1 MNPKKGISESAFKS
15 LEKFLKNILGALEF
29 NKWKDGNI
37 DKDWMVDFKSL
48 SEGNDRVFHLGDQP
62 FINDLKKEMGNEWPY
77 LCGYIVDF
85 FTGKLEKI
93 CLQNS
98 AIVKYV
104 RFKDIGKNFEGE
116 KYKIEKQLRE
126 YDFQGADFNFEK
138 NRKLYS
144 LDQTEYEK
152 SKALYVNEYFIKYYR
167 NTGEIDH
174 AADMEQ
180 SEAIGATGD
189 NILVSA
195 RAGSGKTEI
204 ISAKVALLVE
214 KYEIKPDEIM
224 VLCFNNSAAKS
235 MKKRIKK
242 YIPTFEN
249 ARTFHS
255 WAMSILFNKEND
267 IKDIDTDIPIL
278 VDETGMKSNYD
289 LENYLEKIIEEN
301 SQELFQEIYEFQ
313 KEGSLE
319 EENLIERNKKRYRN
333 CQYVKLKESKKEE
346 RFYHAIC
353 GERVRSLGEKWIADF
368 LVENGFIFLK
378 GESKKEMDRKT
389 NGSYFS
395 YEKYFDGEGV
405 FPSKEAWKPD
415 FTIMQ
420 NGKKIV
426 WEHWAIDA
434 QKFIYE
440 EQYEKDYES
449 KRRKMGN
456 CGYNFELDGDVKNKN
471 RIFLETEAGDIPK
484 FNNRKKDAKQSREEF
499 ELFLSKKLQKCGI
512 VLPTK
517 ERKDEIKQKLIEEV
531 WNRTK
536 EKGLKNFTQFIGC
549 VQKNGSPNWEREIEN
564 QIDSQS
570 LRAQKFIRLATK
582 ITKLYFQKRDEACLY
597 DFDKILLKTIPKIK
611 ENKQTQNLKWLL
623 IDEFQDFSNLFQNL
637 IDTVRETNPEVKLFC
652 VGDPWQLI
660 NEYAGSRMELFDAFE
675 KEANNKTI
683 ATCYRSWNSIVDLGN
698 KFALNQGNVFEG
710 EISKPTQSNKG
721 RGFSS
726 SEGSYRKYCSTFFD
740 LRGDSE
746 EGVRNSELYEIKKN
760 NNFMLSEQIKQS
772 CEIIKN
778 NLYKSH
784 LILSRDNDVHFID
797 KQDILRKIESALK
810 EEIAELPHKIVE
822 NIKELN
828 EVEKNNKFIAVSTMH
843 SAKGLEADIVII
855 LDVCDGTIP
864 KFHPDNELFEVFGR
878 TPDKI
883 LDEEK
888 RLFYVAL
895 TRAKE
900 KVFVLTE
907 KGNESEFLTDLFQN

>member
-289 LENYLEKIIEEN
+289 LENYLEKIIED
-301 SQELFQEIYEFQ
+301 
-313 KEGSLE
+313 
-319 EENLIERNKKRYRN
+319 NL
-333 CQYVKLKESKKEE
+333 
-346 RFYHAIC
+346 
-353 GERVRSLGEKWIADF
+353 
-368 LVENGFIFLK
+368 NGFQR
-378 GESKKEMDRKT
+378 G
-389 NGSYFS
+389 
-395 YEKYFDGEGV
+395 
-405 FPSKEAWKPD
+405 
-415 FTIMQ
+415 
-420 NGKKIV
+420 
-426 WEHWAIDA
+426 
-434 QKFIYE
+434 
-440 EQYEKDYES
+440 
-449 KRRKMGN
+449 
-456 CGYNFELDGDVKNKN
+456 
-471 RIFLETEAGDIPK
+471 
-484 FNNRKKDAKQSREEF
+484 EF
-499 ELFLSKKLQKCGI
+499 EQ
-512 VLPTK
+512 
-517 ERKDEIKQKLIEEV
+517 
-531 WNRTK
+531 
-536 EKGLKNFTQFIGC
+536 
-549 VQKNGSPNWEREIEN
+549 
-564 QIDSQS
+564 QS
-570 LRAQKFIRLATK
+570 
-582 ITKLYFQKRDEACLY
+582 
-597 DFDKILLKTIPKIK
+597 
-611 ENKQTQNLKWLL
+611 
-623 IDEFQDFSNLFQNL
+623 
-637 IDTVRETNPEVKLFC
+637 VRETVAK
-652 VGDPWQLI
+652 V
-660 NEYAGSRMELFDAFE
+660 
-675 KEANNKTI
+675 
-683 ATCYRSWNSIVDLGN
+683 IVSQ
-698 KFALNQGNVFEG
+698 F
-710 EISKPTQSNKG
+710 
-721 RGFSS
+721 
-726 SEGSYRKYCSTFFD
+726 
-740 LRGDSE
+740 
-746 EGVRNSELYEIKKN
+746 KN
-760 NNFMLSEQIKQS
+760 YL
-772 CEIIKN
+772 
-778 NLYKSH
+778 
-784 LILSRDNDVHFID
+784 
-797 KQDILRKIESALK
+797 KI
-810 EEIAELPHKIVE
+810 
-822 NIKELN
+822 
-828 EVEKNNKFIAVSTMH
+828 
-843 SAKGLEADIVII
+843 
-855 LDVCDGTIP
+855 
-864 KFHPDNELFEVFGR
+864 
-878 TPDKI
+878 
-883 LDEEK
+883 
-888 RLFYVAL
+888 Y
-895 TRAKE
+895 
-900 KVFVLTE
+900 
-907 KGNESEFLTDLFQN
+907 